1 MPRAPPP
8 EARPP
13 CSTREFAALT
23 RWYPAGGAKGS
34 GGYRARPPRWHRQG
48 VTPPSSESQA
58 QPERSKG
65 LGHRSHAGPWHAIHA
80 APPPQQDL
88 DHHPRV
94 RKQSELAASL
104 SRPTSPEPPGLR
116 HHLISV
122 RVGAGAARR
131 VLQLG
136 AGSAGDL
143 LQPGPGPGSPR
154 EGSAALVPALQENCF
169 DPKSH
174 TSQLYPADS
183 ARPRTG
189 HRERAK
195 QKCSGVFTDL
205 KMHPVLHFSIS
216 SHTQRSTRLF
226 LKTKYP
232 ERSFAYSLT
241 KQGPP
246 NMAIIQLDLAVA
258 RFM

>member
-1 MPRAPPP
+1 MPPAPPP

-13 CSTREFAALT
+13 RSPREFAALT
-23 RWYPAGGAKGS
+23 RWYPAGEAKGS

-48 VTPPSSESQA
+48 VTPPSAESQA

-94 RKQSELAASL
+94 RKLSELAASL

-122 RVGAGAARR
+122 RVGADAARR

-143 LQPGPGPGSPR
+143 LQPGLEPGPGPGPPR
-154 EGSAALVPALQENCF
+154 EGSPPWCRLCRKTVLTPRVTPRNSTLQTPP
-169 DPKSH
+169 D
-174 TSQLYPADS
+174 Q
-183 ARPRTG
+183 RTG

-205 KMHPVLHFSIS
+205 KMHPVLHFSILPYTTIDTLVS
-216 SHTQRSTRLF
+216 QNKIS
-226 LKTKYP
+226 
-232 ERSFAYSLT
+232 
-241 KQGPP
+241 
-246 NMAIIQLDLAVA
+246 
-258 RFM
+258 